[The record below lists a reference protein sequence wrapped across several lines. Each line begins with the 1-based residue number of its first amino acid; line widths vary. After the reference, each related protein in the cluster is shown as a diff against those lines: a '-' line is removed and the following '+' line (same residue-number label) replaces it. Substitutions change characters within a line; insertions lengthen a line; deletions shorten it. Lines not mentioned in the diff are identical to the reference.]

1 MKIENWKG
9 WEDLEEECP
18 KLVFLIKFNLL
29 ALFLWPLTL
38 YSCIAGLMIWRN
50 DMTKNPNDK
59 LTNARVFLIQIFLLF
74 RMKINKQKA
83 KLQFNQSKSFTFNMI
98 LPGIDEGTDVFSAI
112 MHFM

>member
-1 MKIENWKG
+1 MVQVRSSYQAQPP
-9 WEDLEEECP
+9 CS
-18 KLVFLIKFNLL
+18 
-29 ALFLWPLTL
+29 LFLWFLTL
-38 YSCIAGLMIWRN
+38 YSCMGGLMIWRN

-74 RMKINKQKA
+74 RMKINKRKA
-83 KLQFNQSKSFTFNMI
+83 KLRFNQSKSFTFNMI